1 MNNPVK
7 KSLAIGTSG
16 VFAMLA
22 LYFIAVSLISDTA
35 FTVGQ
40 FKKFWYY
47 IIPLALGF
55 GAQLALYMYLRQ
67 AVRQTNGS
75 GKVLAVSGGTS
86 GVAMITCCAHY
97 LANIAPLIVTAG
109 VVTFLTQY
117 QVQFLW
123 VGLLFNIAGVAYIW
137 KKIRAHSHYE

>member
-1 MNNPVK
+1 MNSRVK
-7 KSLAIGTSG
+7 KSLAIGISG
-16 VFAMLA
+16 TLVMLA
-22 LYFIAVSLISDTA
+22 FYFVAVGLISDTA
-35 FTVGQ
+35 FAVSQ

-55 GAQLALYMYLRQ
+55 GVQLALYTYLRQ
-67 AVRQTNGS
+67 AVHQTDGS

-86 GVAMITCCAHY
+86 GAAMITCCAHY

-117 QVQFLW
+117 QVQFFW
-123 VGLLFNIAGVAYIW
+123 VGLIFNIAGIAYIW
-137 KKIRAHSHYE
+137 RKIRAHSHYE